1 MKAEE
6 VISRIELSD
15 WWEIYADDQMLSDII
30 FNLTWIV
37 KSDYQYEKQIVELK
51 NWATVNG
58 IKVII

>member
-30 FNLTWIV
+30 FNLIWTT
-37 KSDYQYEKQIVELK
+37 KNDYQYKKQIAELK
-51 NWATVNG
+51 NWAAKNG